1 MAAVV
6 MAALA
11 GLLGII
17 IGRFWDGKSESLR
30 WRRDQTTQSYQR
42 LAEAF
47 SQVYEH
53 IRGAALA
60 EPGTSAL
67 AEITDRARQD
77 KTWDNALAAVW
88 LHGSTNVI
96 ESSLLLDHEVTKIF
110 HKVQEIQLNLNDWND
125 ARKGAAAAFE
135 RFIEAARKELHLP
148 FVAIRLLPDVAD

>member
-17 IGRFWDGKSESLR
+17 IGRFWDGRSESSR

-53 IRGAALA
+53 IRVVALA

-67 AEITDRARQD
+67 AEVTDRARQD

-96 ESSLLLDHEVTKIF
+96 ESSLSLDREVTKIF
-110 HKVQEIQLNLNDWND
+110 HRVQKIQLTVADWNA
-125 ARKGAAAAFE
+125 ARTEAAAAFE
-135 RFIEAARKELHLP
+135 HFIEAAREELRLP
-148 FVAIRLLPDVAD
+148 FVAIRLLPDAAA

>member
-1 MAAVV
+1 MAPVVWAAV
-6 MAALA
+6 A

-17 IGRFWDGKSESLR
+17 VGRFWDGRSESLR

-53 IRGAALA
+53 IRTVALT

-67 AEITDRARQD
+67 VEATERARHD

-88 LHGSTNVI
+88 LHGSTKVI
-96 ESSLLLDHEVTKIF
+96 ESSLSLDLEVTKIF
-110 HKVQEIQLNLNDWND
+110 HEVQGTQLTVGDWND
-125 ARKGAAAAFE
+125 ARRPAADAFE
-135 RFIEAARKELHLP
+135 QFVEAAREELRLP
-148 FVAIRLLPDVAD
+148 FVSIRLLPDVAA